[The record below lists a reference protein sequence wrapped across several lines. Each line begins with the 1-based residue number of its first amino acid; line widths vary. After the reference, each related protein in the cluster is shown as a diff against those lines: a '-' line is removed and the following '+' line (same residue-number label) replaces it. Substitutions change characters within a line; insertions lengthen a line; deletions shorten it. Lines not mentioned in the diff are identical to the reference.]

1 MPFTYPAD
9 QKRLW
14 TALKITR
21 RDELLQ
27 SSCSKLYR
35 LMTDLEQ
42 FDTRNNTTLVT
53 DVLAKLTA
61 VEALEAKIA
70 AKLATA
76 NPRNTRREESYLEG
90 SVDYEGQ
97 SLLSIWQQQKDELLQ
112 EVRNLLDPCGCFTV
126 QYGFAEVIAT

>member
-21 RDELLQ
+21 REDLLQ
-27 SSCSKLYR
+27 SSCSRLYR

-42 FDTRNNTTLVT
+42 FDTRNSTTLVD

-61 VEALEAKIA
+61 IEALETKIA

-76 NPRNTRREESYLEG
+76 NPRNKTREESYLEG
-90 SVDYEGQ
+90 SVEYEGQ
-97 SLLSIWQQQKDELLQ
+97 SLLSIWQGQRDELLQ